1 MSAVAA
7 STRAVAGS
15 QRQLGLARAG
25 GSSMEK
31 ALCWGTLGV
40 TALLVL
46 LFLLDF
52 IMILGG
58 GGMWPLNGASGTL
71 DVFAI
76 LAGGIIIYIC
86 IDTLREIK

>member
-1 MSAVAA
+1 MSTVAA
-7 STRAVAGS
+7 SSRAVAGS

-31 ALCWGTLGV
+31 ALCWGTLGL

-46 LFLLDF
+46 LFLLDLF
-52 IMILGG
+52 VGA
-58 GGMWPLNGASGTL
+58 WPLHGASPTL
-71 DVFAI
+71 DVFAV
-76 LAGGIIIYIC
+76 LAGGVIIYIC